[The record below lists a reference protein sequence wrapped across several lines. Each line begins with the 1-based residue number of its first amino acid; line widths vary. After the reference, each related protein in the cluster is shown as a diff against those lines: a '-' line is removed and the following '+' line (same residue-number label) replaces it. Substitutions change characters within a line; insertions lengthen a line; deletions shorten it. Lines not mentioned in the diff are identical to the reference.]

1 MADEK
6 TVPTI
11 PANILAGFDNT
22 VEQKPAIFRFK
33 KDKLGNKRANVELA
47 LPVPSVEGV
56 VKILTEGQ
64 TPEGKKSLDLLME
77 AIYDVVRGVAA
88 TIVGDKED
96 ISAENFPYSSVLW
109 NAIANMPK
117 ADRRTGPD
125 QEVWEAFAKDYIAVM
140 PAVTGKT
147 VENCTNATLVYMK
160 KFSQVKANKKVL
172 AQLKDQLALYAN
184 TSKDAENFEEILSL
198 LNDKCDAYLKSNDVE
213 QLIANL

>member
-1 MADEK
+1 MRLATALKTLGNLSPQASVNLILNKDLTFDEK
-6 TVPTI
+6 FGKMSDDNLAMRYATMSDDEKVSQ
-11 PANILAGFDNT
+11 ANFD
-22 VEQKPAIFRFK
+22 V
-33 KDKLGNKRANVELA
+33 
-47 LPVPSVEGV
+47 S
-56 VKILTEGQ
+56 KILWET
-64 TPEGKKSLDLLME
+64 
-77 AIYDVVRGVAA
+77 
-88 TIVGDKED
+88 
-96 ISAENFPYSSVLW
+96 
-109 NAIANMPK
+109 IANMPK
-117 ADRRTGPD
+117 ADRRSSAID
-125 QEVWEAFAKDYIAVM
+125 AAIWEAFAKDYIAVM